1 MRRILE
7 SFWILLILGATEAW
21 GQSGLYG
28 APEVIPFPPTD
39 AAPLQGR
46 VLPSAE
52 LPQPRGPYSPIGPMG
67 PSAPSVSFNP
77 SGAYSPSGAYP
88 PSGSSSASGVY
99 APSGFYSPSGSNR
112 FWGSN
117 SSLGTHSPSG
127 SASVGP
133 EQPRNSYRY
142 AQAAGPYGVPT
153 GVGGPVSTVEAPSV
167 GGVPEA
173 PYSAPPGRVLPYV
186 EPEVPTSLPG
196 RASWPSPEGGWS
208 SQNTSLPGG
217 SPQNAPHRTDQPAPS
232 GGKASAN
239 LVDQMLREA
248 DQQAIFGEV
257 GTTESPLAK
266 ALDDN
271 GCPEPGCCWGFLVA
285 DCPWYARVLVFMM
298 GRDEPNRFWTSY
310 ETNNN
315 PNQLMHTNDIGLA
328 WRVGGE
334 VRFGRRFGCS
344 SSWAVEA
351 AYWTLDPF
359 DGRTAISHPNG
370 VSTPI
375 NLEYMQFYRSAQD
388 QPLAADLFD
397 NAIEH
402 RLRRQDEFHN
412 VEINFL
418 RLQRLADSHFPL
430 DFHWGLGAR
439 WFRFQEELLF
449 GALRTGTW
457 GSNGG
462 RNEAYINQ
470 EITNDLIGAQLTVD
484 MTYFIHRNWRI
495 FLTPRVGLYNN
506 HIRLDFEV
514 YRGDG
519 TVARSQPGSGV
530 SATYPVR
537 ARTDTLS
544 FLTQLDAGVEWHF
557 AKHWTAAI
565 GYRVVVATGM
575 GLADHQF
582 PAYLIDIPEV
592 GHIDHNGHLILHGGF
607 ASLTVNF

>member
-28 APEVIPFPPTD
+28 APEVISFPPTD

-46 VLPSAE
+46 VLPAAE
-52 LPQPRGPYSPIGPMG
+52 LPQPIGPSTPRG
-67 PSAPSVSFNP
+67 PSASFGPSGSYSPAASPSPSSAYNPSVPAP
-77 SGAYSPSGAYP
+77 SGAYNPQGGYPSGASSS
-88 PSGSSSASGVY
+88 SGSYQASSS
-99 APSGFYSPSGSNR
+99 SSSGSTA
-112 FWGSN
+112 
-117 SSLGTHSPSG
+117 LGPGQARS
-127 SASVGP
+127 
-133 EQPRNSYRY
+133 SYRY
-142 AQAAGPYGVPT
+142 AQAPTPYGVPT
-153 GVGGPVSTVEAPSV
+153 GVGETISTVEAPSV
-167 GGVPEA
+167 GGSPEA
-173 PYSAPPGRVLPYV
+173 PSSAPTGRVLPYV
-186 EPEVPTSLPG
+186 ESEAPTFLQSRP
-196 RASWPSPEGGWS
+196 SWPVPEGGWS
-208 SQNTSLPGG
+208 GQGTSLPGG
-217 SPQNAPHRTDQPAPS
+217 SSPPNIPHRTDRSAPS
-232 GGKASAN
+232 GGNASPN
-239 LVDQMLREA
+239 LVDQMLRET
-248 DQQAIFGEV
+248 DQQTTFGGV
-257 GTTESPLAK
+257 GTTDSPLAK
-266 ALDDN
+266 ALEGN
-271 GCPEPGCCWGFLVA
+271 GCPEPGCCWGFLVP

-310 ETNNN
+310 ETDNN

-334 VRFGRRFGCS
+334 IRFGRRFGCS
-344 SSWAVEA
+344 NSWAVEA

-375 NLEYMQFYRSAQD
+375 NLEYVWFYRSTSD
-388 QPLAADLFD
+388 WSMAADLFD
-397 NAIEH
+397 NAREH
-402 RLRRQDEFHN
+402 RLYRQDEFHN

-418 RLQRLADSHFPL
+418 RLQRLCDPHFPL
-430 DFHWGLGAR
+430 DLHWGLGAR

-449 GALRTGTW
+449 GSLRSGTW
-457 GSNGG
+457 GASGG

-470 EITNDLIGAQLTVD
+470 ELTNDLIGAQLTVE

-506 HIRLDFEV
+506 HIHLDFEV

-519 TVARSQPGSGV
+519 TAARPQPSSGV
-530 SATYPVR
+530 SGTYPVR
-537 ARTDTLS
+537 ATTDTLS

-557 AKHWTAAI
+557 AKNWTAAI
-565 GYRVVVATGM
+565 GYRAVVATGM
-575 GLADHQF
+575 GLADNQF
-582 PAYLIDIPEV
+582 PAYLVDLPEV